1 MKFNITRK
9 PEYSRGKWR
18 LTDEFGE
25 DIHMP
30 QTIETSSGAYCV
42 NMPVCKDTQSDLIQH
57 ILELF
62 AKALAKIEQL
72 NAENKGGEA

>member
-1 MKFNITRK
+1 MKFNITKK

-18 LTDEFGE
+18 LTDEFGD
-25 DIHMP
+25 DIYMP
-30 QTIETSSGAYCV
+30 QTVESSDGAYRV

-62 AKALAKIEQL
+62 AKALATIEQL
-72 NAENKGGEA
+72 NAEKKGGEA